1 MSEIDKLINQ
11 AFPDEL
17 RDIEP
22 IDVDEDAILSRALE
36 NLGLKPS
43 PRLELPE
50 LTVKHP
56 RRRNTAG
63 QSKKGGAGVRRGAG
77 GGAPSL
83 EGLGGLGLCGLP
95 CAGGGG

>member
-50 LTVKHP
+50 LTVSTRAAGTQRGRVK
-56 RRRNTAG
+56 RRSR
-63 QSKKGGAGVRRGAG
+63 S
-77 GGAPSL
+77 S
-83 EGLGGLGLCGLP
+83 
-95 CAGGGG
+95 